1 MTKKNLERRNKYL
14 LLQLKMIHD
23 LVIQDTSILREKM
36 FENIGHIQYLSS
48 TENIKENLRFIER
61 YDKQFDFFNKE
72 EDIND
77 YE

>member
-1 MTKKNLERRNKYL
+1 MTKKDLERRNRYL

-23 LVIQDTSILREKM
+23 LIKDAAYMSKNDL
-36 FENIGHIQYLSS
+36 FENIGTIQHLSS
-48 TENIKENLRFIER
+48 AKSIKSNLEFIEKYDEQYNF
-61 YDKQFDFFNKE
+61 YDKG

>member
-23 LVIQDTSILREKM
+23 LVKQDPSILRKEL
-36 FENIGHIQYLSS
+36 FENIGTIQYLSS
-48 TENIKENLRFIER
+48 AKSIKENLEFIEKYDEQFNF
-61 YDKQFDFFNKE
+61 YDKG
-72 EDIND
+72 EDISD